1 MNIKYPFMAIVGEEK
16 LKKALILNLIN
27 EKIGG
32 VLIDGERGTAKSTIV
47 RSLINL
53 TDKRIVNIPIN
64 ISEDKLIGS
73 INVEKTII
81 SGNPEFEEGLLYK
94 ANKNILYVDE
104 VNLLPDNIVDILLD
118 VSVSKNNIVERV

>member
-53 TDKRIVNIPIN
+53 TDEIVVNIPI
-64 ISEDKLIGS
+64 
-73 INVEKTII
+73 
-81 SGNPEFEEGLLYK
+81 
-94 ANKNILYVDE
+94 
-104 VNLLPDNIVDILLD
+104 
-118 VSVSKNNIVERV
+118 